1 VPVKRILEC
10 DRCSITMEYTTTSAE
25 TWAQLY
31 LVSPRYS
38 PSYKEDIPLLCPKCQ
53 KDLDKF
59 MKKEKENGK
68 EK

>member
-1 VPVKRILEC
+1 MGIKRTLEC
-10 DRCSITMEYTTTSAE
+10 NRCGTAAEYTVTKAL
-25 TWAQLY
+25 TWTMLY
-31 LVSPRYS
+31 LTSPRYS
-38 PSYKEDIPLLCPKCQ
+38 PSYNENAPLLCPKCR